1 MKVYEKMST
10 LTGLL
15 QRQFLNNPLSFCL
28 TIFGSINTRLQVEYM
43 FKITAITLISYA
55 VVYRCMVTDS
65 TSTHLIQL
73 KRIRMTA
80 IERNTTSSHN
90 LYEYM
95 FNKLASNFLSEDHS
109 NKHYYILNGMKS
121 LVVLAWYLYLIF
133 HCITYL
139 LLYEG
144 LSQ

>member
-1 MKVYEKMST
+1 
-10 LTGLL
+10 
-15 QRQFLNNPLSFCL
+15 
-28 TIFGSINTRLQVEYM
+28 M

-80 IERNTTSSHN
+80 IERNTTSSHD

-95 FNKLASNFLSEDHS
+95 FNKLASNFLLEDHS
-109 NKHYYILNGMKS
+109 NKHYYILNEIACCFS
-121 LVVLAWYLYLIF
+121 LVLVPDFSLHHISAFVRRAFAVNSKASNLEHQPGYP
-133 HCITYL
+133 
-139 LLYEG
+139 
-144 LSQ
+144 